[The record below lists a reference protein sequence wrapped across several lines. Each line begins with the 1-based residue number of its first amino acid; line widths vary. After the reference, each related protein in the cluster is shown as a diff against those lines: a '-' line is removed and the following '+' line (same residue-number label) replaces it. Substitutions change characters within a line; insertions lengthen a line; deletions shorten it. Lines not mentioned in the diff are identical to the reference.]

1 MQKETRIEC
10 AKSTLAVLEAGNYIN
25 ASNQRIDLHQTLKDS
40 VSNTRFYEA
49 AMLQRTP
56 LNRELKSTKI
66 SVTQETTMQALEAAV
81 KQPGGHIA
89 CLNFASAKNAGGGF
103 LTGAQAQEESLAR
116 SSGLYK
122 CLLTQS
128 QYYER
133 NRANRSTL
141 YLDLAIYS
149 PAVPF
154 IRNDSG
160 DLLDEPYLASVI
172 TCPAPNAGAVRQN
185 EPSNVSLIAPTL
197 ERRAH
202 FVLTIAER
210 EGVARLILGAW
221 GCGVFRNDPR
231 LVAATFQRLLQQGGD
246 FHGVFDEVVFA
257 VYDSS
262 KDGLVYSAFESV
274 YK

>member
-1 MQKETRIEC
+1 MQKKSRIEC

-25 ASNQRIDLHQTLKDS
+25 ASNQRIDLRQVLKDS
-40 VSNTRFYEA
+40 VGNTRLYEA

-56 LNRELKSTKI
+56 SNKELKPTNI
-66 SVTQETTMQALEAAV
+66 SVTRETTMQALEAAI
-81 KQPGGHIA
+81 KRPGGHVA

-122 CLLTQS
+122 CLLAQS

-172 TCPAPNAGAVRQN
+172 TCPAPNAGAIRQN
-185 EPSNVSLIAPTL
+185 EPSNVPLIAPTL

-246 FHGVFDEVVFA
+246 FHGVFDEVVLA

-262 KDGLVYSAFESV
+262 RDGLVYSGFESV
-274 YK
+274 FK